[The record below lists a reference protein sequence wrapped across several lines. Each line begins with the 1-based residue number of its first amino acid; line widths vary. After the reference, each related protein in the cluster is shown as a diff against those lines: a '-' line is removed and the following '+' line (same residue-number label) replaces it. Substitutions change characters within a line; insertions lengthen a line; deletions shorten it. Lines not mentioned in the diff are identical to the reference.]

1 MMVGALSVAAQR
13 VTGLSPQKA
22 RSHLDLIARLAPPVL
37 GITRE
42 RTVVGGVKGEWLRPW
57 GWRDGVTF
65 MHCHGGGYALCSSI
79 THRMMIS
86 DISRAARARGLSVDY
101 RLAPEH
107 PFPAAIDDCESAYD
121 GLLQQGV
128 DPRRLVLTGDSAGGA
143 LVLATL
149 IRLRERRAPMPAACV
164 LMSPWVDLA
173 CSGESMETNA
183 TYDYIGVEFMQAY
196 ATYYLDGESLE
207 NSAASPIH
215 ASLED
220 LPPMLIQTGGAEML
234 FSDIKAFSSRAE
246 TAGVDVTFQVW
257 DGMVHAF
264 QGFTFVLPEA
274 REAMAAIGDYIQEK
288 TGVHRRTSRL
298 PTDSRRSAAS
308 SLPPHVE

>member
-1 MMVGALSVAAQR
+1 MMVGALSVAAQH
-13 VTGLSPQKA
+13 VTGFSPQKA

-37 GITRE
+37 GISRE
-42 RTVVGGVKGEWLRPW
+42 RAFVGGVKGEWFRPW

-65 MHCHGGGYALCSSI
+65 IHYHGGGYALCSSI

-86 DISRAARARGLSVDY
+86 DISRAAKARGLSVDY

-121 GLLQQGV
+121 GLLQQGL

-149 IRLRERRAPMPAACV
+149 VRLRERKAPMPAACV

-173 CSGESMETNA
+173 CRGKTIETNA
-183 TYDYIGVEFMQAY
+183 PYDYIGVDFMRVY
-196 ATYYLDGESLE
+196 ASHYLDGVSLE

-215 ASLED
+215 ASLEG
-220 LPPMLIQTGGAEML
+220 LPPMLIQAGGAEML
-234 FSDIKAFSSRAE
+234 LSDIEAFSSQAE
-246 TAGVDVTFQVW
+246 AAGVDVTLQVW
-257 DGMVHAF
+257 EGMVHAF
-264 QGFTFVLPEA
+264 QGFTFVLSEA
-274 REAMAAIGDYIQEK
+274 REAMTAIGDFIQEK
-288 TGVHRRTSRL
+288 TGVYRRTSRL
-298 PTDSRRSAAS
+298 PSESRRSAVS
-308 SLPPHVE
+308 SLPPHLE